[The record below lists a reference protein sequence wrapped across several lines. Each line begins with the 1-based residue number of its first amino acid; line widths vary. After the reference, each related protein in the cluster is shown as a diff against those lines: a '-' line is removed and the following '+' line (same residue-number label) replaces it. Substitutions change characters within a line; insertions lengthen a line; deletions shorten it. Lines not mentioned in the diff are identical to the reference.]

1 MSSPEKI
8 KSIKESHVELANDH
22 TLTAEHK
29 DYLLKRHGTTDL
41 VPRPSQNP
49 EDPLNWPN
57 WKKNTQIL
65 MIAFHAMITTFTASS
80 IIPAFIPFSELYQV
94 SVTSASYL
102 TGVQVSF

>member
-1 MSSPEKI
+1 MSPPDKI
-8 KSIKESHVELANDH
+8 KSIMESHVESANDH
-22 TLTAEHK
+22 TLTAEHEN
-29 DYLLKRHGTTDL
+29 YLLKRHGTTDL

-49 EDPLNWPN
+49 ADPLNWPN
-57 WKKNTQIL
+57 WKKNAQIL